1 MLTAAHIPQASHL
14 SSSAVPDPLSFKRIF
29 ELGDSMT
36 EVEDAQNRANRVAIR
51 DERAKDAARA
61 LQEVQTER
69 KAALAKTARLRAL
82 RLAQQTDS
90 PRKRKHPK

>member
-1 MLTAAHIPQASHL
+1 
-14 SSSAVPDPLSFKRIF
+14 
-29 ELGDSMT
+29 MT

-61 LQEVQTER
+61 LQEVKTDR
-69 KAALAKTARLRAL
+69 KAALAKTERLRAL
-82 RLAQQTDS
+82 RLAQETGN